1 MSINIRIADINH
13 APAIADFNRR
23 MADETENYI
32 LPYDKI
38 LSGVKN
44 LFLKPEY
51 GFYIVAEKQNEIAG
65 CLMITFEWSDWR
77 DGLLWWIQ
85 SVYIQPKYRRQ
96 GVFSKMYNF
105 VSNYAK
111 EKQAVGLR
119 LYVEKDNISAQKTY
133 EALGMKETK
142 YKLFEQVFG

>member
-1 MSINIRIADINH
+1 MSINIRTAEIGD

-23 MADETENYI
+23 MAAETENYI

-44 LFLKPEY
+44 LFLKQEY

-85 SVYIQPKYRRQ
+85 SVYISPEYRRQ
-96 GVFSKMYNF
+96 GVFSEMYNF
-105 VSNYAK
+105 ISNYAK
-111 EKQAVGLR
+111 EKKAAGLR
-119 LYVEKDNISAQKTY
+119 LYVEKDNAGAQKAY
-133 EALGMKETK
+133 QALGMKEAK
-142 YKLFEQVFG
+142 YKLFEQVF